1 MLTNREEEA
10 LTDEI
15 MMSLKVEED
24 PDKQRRKK
32 KSWLEDKWQN
42 HDNRRPVRQD
52 GAEHIWDIN
61 LTRGKPSSNH
71 LTLLIWQH

>member
-32 KSWLEDKWQN
+32 KSWLEDK
-42 HDNRRPVRQD
+42 
-52 GAEHIWDIN
+52 
-61 LTRGKPSSNH
+61 
-71 LTLLIWQH
+71 